1 MSIGNSWHR
10 LKGNQKLED
19 TKQIQLIKDFS
30 DAHGVPGQ
38 EQEVVALYKDRMK
51 GLGTTTI
58 DGMFNA
64 LTALNGNTGK
74 KPVIQLDAHSDSCG
88 FLVQA
93 IRPNGLIKFVPL
105 GGWVPTNIPAM
116 RVVIRNKLG
125 EYVSGVV
132 ATKPPHFM
140 TEEERHAV
148 PKIADMSIDVGTT
161 SRDETINDF
170 HIDTNCPIFPDVK
183 CEYHQQNGFFFGK
196 DFDNRVG
203 AAALIE
209 VFDQLQNADLNVDVV
224 ASLSAQEEVGLRGA
238 YVTARKINPDISIV
252 FEGCPADDTF
262 EPEWL
267 SQTHIK
273 GGPMLRDMDTSFI
286 ANPAFEQYAADT
298 ADQNKIPY
306 TRAVRTGGGVDGA
319 AIAYWKG
326 IPTIV
331 VGIPVRYEHTAYN
344 WTTLIDF
351 QRSTR
356 LVATLIQQLDEQQ
369 INQFTEVN

>member
-1 MSIGNSWHR
+1 MEES
-10 LKGNQKLED
+10 
-19 TKQIQLIKDFS
+19 KQIQLIKDFS

-38 EQEVVALYKDRMK
+38 EQEVVKLFKVRMTD
-51 GLGTTTI
+51 LGTTQV

-64 LTALNGNTGK
+64 LTALNSNTGK
-74 KPVIQLDAHSDSCG
+74 RPVVQIDAHSDACG
-88 FLVQA
+88 LLVQA
-93 IRPNGLIKFVPL
+93 VRPNGLIKFVPL

-125 EYVSGVV
+125 EYVPGVV

-140 TEEERHAV
+140 TAEERNAV

-161 SRDETINDF
+161 SREETINDF

-183 CEYHQQNGFFFGK
+183 CEYHPQNGFFFGK

-203 AAALIE
+203 AAGLVE
-209 VFDQLQNADLNVDVV
+209 VFDQLQGANLNVDVV

-238 YVTARKINPDISIV
+238 YVTARKINPDIAIV

-262 EPEWL
+262 EPDWL
-267 SQTHIK
+267 SQTRIK

-286 ANPAFEQYAADT
+286 ANPAFEQFAADV
-298 ADQNKIPY
+298 ADQHQILY

-319 AIAYWKG
+319 AIVYWKG
-326 IPTIV
+326 VPTIV

-351 QRSTR
+351 QRATQ
-356 LVATLIQQLDEQQ
+356 LVTLLIKQLNGNQ
-369 INQFTEVN
+369 INKFSEVDSF